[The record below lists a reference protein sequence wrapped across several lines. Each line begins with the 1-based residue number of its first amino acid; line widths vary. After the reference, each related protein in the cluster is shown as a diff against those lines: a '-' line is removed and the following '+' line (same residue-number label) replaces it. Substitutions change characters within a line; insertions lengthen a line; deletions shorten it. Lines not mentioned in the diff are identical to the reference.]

1 MRPGEAEPLSSKQ
14 RLLVAGAAALLFLVL
29 LIAAAQRWA
38 DAQATEEAQAGANRV
53 AHTHAAMLAS
63 ELQKYRLLPLVLT
76 EYLEVR
82 ASLTTSPKAVKQLN
96 PKLELLAARTD
107 AAVIY
112 VLDTRGHAI
121 AASNWRLPTS
131 FVGHDYAF
139 RTYFRGALASGHAE
153 QFALGAV
160 SHRPGLF
167 LAQRIDPV
175 DGQGPPLGVV
185 VVKVEFD
192 DVEAR
197 WRHQPGPTLV
207 TDAGGRAMLTS
218 QPAWRF
224 RVVEP
229 LAHEGLVL
237 PRHLAGGVVA
247 PARGQAQPLVIVD
260 DQRRYVAAQVPVSI
274 SGWHL
279 RHLEPLEP
287 YEISPAGRAREWLLA
302 AVGVMAIVLG
312 LIVRA
317 YEKQVLERA
326 NRIRLE
332 QEVERRTAEL
342 VGANRQLRI
351 ESTEREIANAQLRAA
366 REELAQANRLGIIGQ
381 ITAGV
386 AHEVNQPVAAI
397 RTFAENAT
405 RQLERNTPEPAQRSL
420 ANIVELT
427 ARIGRITAELRSFAR
442 RGTPSVSA
450 VPLEPAIAGAIL
462 LLGDRLRQTR
472 VTVERG
478 DDRDAALHV
487 VADRV
492 RLEQVLINL
501 LQNALDALEGRDCP
515 RLRIDVRAE
524 EAVTVTV
531 SDNGPGIQ
539 PDLADA
545 LFTPFVTGRSAGL
558 GLGLGIARDIAR
570 DFGGQLEV
578 SPALLG
584 GASFTLTLR
593 RPADA

>member
-1 MRPGEAEPLSSKQ
+1 MTRGAVDRLSPRQ
-14 RLLVAGAAALLFLVL
+14 LL
-29 LIAAAQRWA
+29 LIAGGAAVLILAVMMVAAQRWA
-38 DAQATEEAQAGANRV
+38 DAEATDEALAAANRIARTQAG
-53 AHTHAAMLAS
+53 TLAS
-63 ELQKYRLLPLVLT
+63 ELQKYRLLPLVLA

-82 ASLTTSPKAVKQLN
+82 AALTTDPAAVTQLN
-96 PKLELLAARTD
+96 PKLELLAKRTD

-112 VLDTRGHAI
+112 VLDGRGHAI
-121 AASNWRLPTS
+121 AASNWRLPSS

-139 RTYFRGALASGHAE
+139 RSYFRGALAAGHAE

-192 DVEAR
+192 TVEAR

-207 TDAGGRAMLTS
+207 TDAGEKVMLTS
-218 QPAWRF
+218 QPTWRF

-229 LAHEGLVL
+229 LALDGLVA
-237 PRHLAGGVVA
+237 PRGRTRTA
-247 PARGQAQPLVIVD
+247 PPRGDAEPLVFVED
-260 DQRRYVAAQVPVSI
+260 DRRYVAAQTWVAI
-274 SGWHL
+274 HGWHL
-279 RHLEPLEP
+279 RHLEPLDP
-287 YEISPAGRAREWLLA
+287 FEISPAGRARDLLFA
-302 AVGVMAIVLG
+302 TAGLLVVVLG
-312 LIVRA
+312 LMVRA
-317 YEKQVLERA
+317 YEKQLLERG
-326 NRIRLE
+326 NRVRLE

-342 VGANRQLRI
+342 VGVNRQLRI
-351 ESTEREIANAQLRAA
+351 ESSEREIANEQLRAA

-405 RQLERNTPEPAQRSL
+405 RQLERDSPGRVLRSL
-420 ANIVELT
+420 AAIVDLT

-442 RGTPSVSA
+442 RGTPNVAAVS
-450 VPLEPAIAGAIL
+450 LEPAIAGAML
-462 LLGDRLRQTR
+462 LLGDRLRQAGMA
-472 VTVERG
+472 VERG
-478 DDRDAALHV
+478 DERDASLEV

-501 LQNALDALEGRDCP
+501 VQNALDAVEGGDAP
-515 RLRIDVRAE
+515 RLRIDVRAGE
-524 EAVTVTV
+524 TIMVTV
-531 SDNGPGIQ
+531 SDNGPGVS
-539 PDLADA
+539 PELADQ
-545 LFTPFVTGRSAGL
+545 LFTPFVTGRAAGL

-570 DFGGQLEV
+570 DFGGQLELS
-578 SPALLG
+578 SPLLG

-593 RPADA
+593 RPAKD